1 MVLQFPFKKGNF
13 QRINHESV
21 QSELILQLRVNDLTM
36 FSISA
41 LCLTPHWNMPVRVTA
56 YDRARPTAP
65 GSSSVMSEKANMDL
79 VQHHGFISDFSGVS
93 SKDHTIPS
101 LRKKQPKAVMVTKT
115 EQIPSRRT
123 ASQREVVRNKNQA
136 SVSTHVREIMW
147 NIHCLNITEITSLH
161 WWALTF

>member
-1 MVLQFPFKKGNF
+1 MFLQFPFRKGNF
-13 QRINHESV
+13 QRTNHENI
-21 QSELILQLRVNDLTM
+21 QSELILYLTM

-65 GSSSVMSEKANMDL
+65 GSSSVTSEKADKHL

-136 SVSTHVREIMW
+136 SVSKHARDIMW